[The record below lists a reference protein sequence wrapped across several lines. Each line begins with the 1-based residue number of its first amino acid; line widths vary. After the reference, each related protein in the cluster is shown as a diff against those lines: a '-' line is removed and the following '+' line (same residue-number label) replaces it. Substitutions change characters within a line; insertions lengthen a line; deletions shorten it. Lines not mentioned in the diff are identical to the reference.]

1 VIGLGRKVLVGQI
14 LAMADDE
21 ELFEAAMD
29 TLGTKRGARAWTRP
43 LKQRPEGVTVTEDV
57 DFDALMRGSKG
68 PAIDLS
74 KVPPT
79 KTITPLGG
87 NVEAAPIVEQKV
99 SVDRSRYAATAQEA
113 GEFAAAMQGLGSPP
127 ADRLESVG
135 VTRGTSP
142 ADDLARRLKRGDVES
157 DAVLDL
163 HGSTQRVAQAKLA
176 DFIKEARAEGWE
188 VVTIV
193 VGKGLRSE
201 RGESVLRPL
210 VERWL
215 VEDHR
220 AEVREVHQAPP
231 YMGGTGA
238 WVAAIRK

>member
-1 VIGLGRKVLVGQI
+1 
-14 LAMADDE
+14 ME
-21 ELFEAAMD
+21 
-29 TLGTKRGARAWTRP
+29 TLGTKRTSRAAERP
-43 LKQRPEGVTVTEDV
+43 TKARPEGVTVTEDI
-57 DFDALMRGSKG
+57 DFEALMRGSKG
-68 PAIDLS
+68 PAKDLS
-74 KVPPT
+74 KVPPS
-79 KTITPLGG
+79 KAIAASVDAAGG
-87 NVEAAPIVEQKV
+87 VEGGTGASSGAVEAKAPV
-99 SVDRSRYAATAQEA
+99 VDRSRYAATAQEA
-113 GEFAAAMQGLGSPP
+113 NEFAAAMQGLGSPP

-135 VTRGTSP
+135 ATRGVSV
-142 ADDLARRLKRGDVES
+142 AEDLARRLKRGDVES

-163 HGSTQRVAQAKLA
+163 HGSTQKVARSKLA

-231 YMGGTGA
+231 YMGGSGA
-238 WVAAIRK
+238 WVAAIRTSAR

>member
-1 VIGLGRKVLVGQI
+1 
-14 LAMADDE
+14 MAKDE
-21 ELFEAAMD
+21 DLFEAAME
-29 TLGTKRGARAWTRP
+29 TLGTKRTSRAEARPTKA
-43 LKQRPEGVTVTEDV
+43 RPEGVTVTEDV

-68 PAIDLS
+68 PAKDLS

-79 KTITPLGG
+79 KVIAAITGAEGG
-87 NVEAAPIVEQKV
+87 GDGSAGATSATGEAKV
-99 SVDRSRYAATAQEA
+99 PVVDRSRYAATAQEA
-113 GEFAAAMQGLGSPP
+113 NEFAAAMQGLGSPP

-135 VTRGTSP
+135 AARAMTP
-142 ADDLARRLKRGDVES
+142 AEDLARRLKRGDVES

-163 HGSTQRVAQAKLA
+163 HGSTQKVARSKLA
-176 DFIKEARAEGWE
+176 DFIREARAEGWE

-220 AEVREVHQAPP
+220 SEVREVHQAPP